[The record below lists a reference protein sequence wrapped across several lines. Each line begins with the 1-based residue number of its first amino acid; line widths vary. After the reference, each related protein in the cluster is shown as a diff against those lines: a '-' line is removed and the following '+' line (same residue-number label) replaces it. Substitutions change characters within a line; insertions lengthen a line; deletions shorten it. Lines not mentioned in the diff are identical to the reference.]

1 MLDSTTAIY
10 VLCSLIVSTL
20 LLSII
25 KICMNR
31 RQEAAKAEMASIEAF
46 SYDETSPAAKKQVE
60 EDTENN
66 PSQVDYHNL
75 ASGNRPTTPAVF

>member
-31 RQEAAKAEMASIEAF
+31 RQEAAKAEMSSIEAF
-46 SYDETSPAAKKQVE
+46 SIDETSPAAKKQVE
-60 EDTENN
+60 EDTENSS
-66 PSQVDYHNL
+66 SQVGYHNL
-75 ASGNRPTTPAVF
+75 ADSNRPTTPAVF

>member
-10 VLCSLIVSTL
+10 VLCSLIVTTL

-31 RQEAAKAEMASIEAF
+31 RQAAKKAEMSSIEAF
-46 SYDETSPAAKKQVE
+46 SYDETTPAANKHVE

-66 PSQVDYHNL
+66 SSQHDYHNL
-75 ASGNRPTTPAVF
+75 ADSSRPTTPAVF

>member
-31 RQEAAKAEMASIEAF
+31 RQEAAKAETSSIEAF
-46 SYDETSPAAKKQVE
+46 AYDETSPAAKKQVE
-60 EDTENN
+60 EDTENS
-66 PSQVDYHNL
+66 SQVGYHNL
-75 ASGNRPTTPAVF
+75 ADGNRPTTPAVF